1 VTAECTE
8 NVDVS
13 KSISDVSSPGKDLPP
28 GSGENAKTVHA
39 TEDGGS
45 AFRLIQGYASD
56 DSANEADAG
65 PQDTSTLVILHGDN
79 MHSHSSDPHT
89 EVDYQKH
96 VDAKGNVSTPH
107 GTEQNGKAENYHLK
121 DESNVVKHG
130 TDVLGHLA
138 KEDTSDSEFEGSQSS
153 ERHGRRQKKRTRSK
167 SPLGRS
173 GSPVGANKCSPS
185 QRYDALYLT
194 LNFK

>member
-1 VTAECTE
+1 M
-8 NVDVS
+8 S

-65 PQDTSTLVILHGDN
+65 PGGASTLVILPEDN
-79 MHSHSSDPHT
+79 MHNHSSDRNT

-96 VDAKGNVSTPH
+96 VNAKVNVNTPH

-121 DESNVVKHG
+121 DESNPVKHG
-130 TDVLGHLA
+130 TGVLGHLA
-138 KEDTSDSEFEGSQSS
+138 KEDTSDGEFEGGQSS
-153 ERHGRRQKKRTRSK
+153 KRHGRRQKKRTRSK
-167 SPLGRS
+167 SPHSRS
-173 GSPVGANKCSPS
+173 GGPVGANKSSPS
-185 QRYDALYLT
+185 QRYGASALYLT